1 MIAGAGRPPKV
12 WWWTP
17 TPLSASKP
25 TTEAVWL
32 NVPLLLTAALAI
44 GGSCLLLWLR
54 SWKQTLPRKT
64 LSVGMLCWHV
74 EARQAAEVVRVH
86 YDTVT
91 PYYTT
96 RMIPGGTQRPSA
108 RSQLDT
114 PGECA
119 AAAFRAGAAALQLV
133 CMIAFLK
140 LFRIIVAGACAGA
153 SILMRPFSRSPKQP
167 PVPPRPQAARDYS
180 QYMVHSRTSQHMAH
194 GTSSMY
200 APLPPPPPPRSS
212 IIHAQLPAGPPP
224 PPPPRHSM
232 HPPPLP
238 GAPPPPPRHTGSLHP
253 QPLPGAPPPPPRPQP
268 PQEAEPTPE
277 AASKRGSAKVK
288 RKSIYKG
295 GNRWFR

>member
-1 MIAGAGRPPKV
+1 
-12 WWWTP
+12 
-17 TPLSASKP
+17 
-25 TTEAVWL
+25 
-32 NVPLLLTAALAI
+32 
-44 GGSCLLLWLR
+44 
-54 SWKQTLPRKT
+54 
-64 LSVGMLCWHV
+64 MLCWHV

-167 PVPPRPQAARDYS
+167 PVLPRPQAARDYS

-200 APLPPPPPPRSS
+200 APLPPPPPPPRSS